1 MIMAPK
7 GIPIPMPTLA
17 ESERPDDDA
26 GEEVGVA
33 APELVGVLVESR
45 DASAVDAELEMGKG
59 DATIVLEPDAVDVE
73 GWDVT
78 IEACP
83 SVKRSEDSL
92 QQLSPPSF
100 SQHQVPEDSGGH
112 AIIRAPPLEWPMFA

>member
-1 MIMAPK
+1 MAPK

-26 GEEVGVA
+26 GEEVGVV

-45 DASAVDAELEMGKG
+45 DATV
-59 DATIVLEPDAVDVE
+59 VLKPDAVDVE
-73 GWDVT
+73 GLDT

-83 SVKRSEDSL
+83 SVKRLEVSL
-92 QQLSPPSF
+92 QQSPALF
-100 SQHQVPEDSGGH
+100 LQHQIPEDSGGH
-112 AIIRAPPLEWPMFA
+112 ATIRAPLVGTSIFAYNDQSKRLEHFN